1 MAAPTNTRKVGV
13 EEELMLVD
21 PETGHLRAVSHQA
34 LAAHRERTADN
45 TGHGSDGDADGS
57 DGEFGAEAGLEQEL
71 FLQQIETGTAP
82 FVDVEDLVA
91 DVRRCRRAAADSATD
106 TGAALVAVGT
116 PVLGGQDREV
126 TPKDRY
132 RRIVET
138 FGEVGRQ
145 GSVCGMHL
153 HVDVADGEEAVRVM
167 DRLRAWL
174 PVLRA
179 LSVNSPY
186 WHGEDTGYASWRSQ
200 VWGRWPSAGPSE
212 PFGDLAGYRR
222 ATDAVIA
229 TGAALDRA
237 MLYLDARPSD
247 TYPTVEVRV
256 FDVVTDV
263 DDIALIAALTRG
275 LVHAA
280 ASDALPSRADWRTDL
295 VRAAHWR
302 ASRDGLAHNLVHPET
317 GRLTP
322 ARTVVEA
329 TFEACGPALSE
340 PEREAATSRFEQLLA
355 RGTGASRQRA
365 VVERGGAVKDV
376 VADLRERFSASHA
389 ATS

>member
-1 MAAPTNTRKVGV
+1 VAAPASTRKVGV

-21 PETGHLRAVSHQA
+21 PDTGHLCAVSHLA
-34 LAAHRERTADN
+34 LAAHRERTDRAEA
-45 TGHGSDGDADGS
+45 ADGPTDAA

-82 FVDVEDLVA
+82 FLDVEELMA
-91 DVRRCRRAAADSATD
+91 DIRRCRAAAAASAAD
-106 TGAALVAVGT
+106 AGAGLVAVGT

-145 GSVCGMHL
+145 GSVCGMHV
-153 HVDVADGEEAVRVM
+153 HVDVADAEEAVRVM

-222 ATDAVIA
+222 ATDAVMG
-229 TGAALDRA
+229 TGAALDRG

-256 FDVVTDV
+256 FDVVTEV
-263 DDIALIAALTRG
+263 DDIALIAAVTRG
-275 LVHAA
+275 LVDAA
-280 ASDALPSRADWRTDL
+280 AADALSSRADWRTDL
-295 VRAAHWR
+295 TRAAHWL
-302 ASRDGLAHNLVHPET
+302 ASRDGLSHELVHPDT
-317 GRLTP
+317 GDLAP
-322 ARTVVEA
+322 ARAVVEA
-329 TFEACGPALSE
+329 AIEACGKSWSE
-340 PEREAATSRFEQLLA
+340 PEGEAATARLEQLLA

-365 VVERGGAVKDV
+365 VVERGGAVEDI
-376 VADLRERFSASHA
+376 VADLRERFTASHA
-389 ATS
+389 ASSR